1 MFASNRARR
10 APFLDI
16 KRIEEKY
23 KKIYAYLLTSLLPA
37 LRALLLANIDF
48 LACPG
53 PALDSSLP
61 ALRAP
66 YHSFRSKKR
75 HFA

>member
-23 KKIYAYLLTSLLPA
+23 KKIYAYLLTSLLRA
-37 LRALLLANIDF
+37 LRALSIVNIGF

-53 PALDSSLP
+53 PALETSLP
-61 ALRAP
+61 ALEGNC
-66 YHSFRSKKR
+66 
-75 HFA
+75 